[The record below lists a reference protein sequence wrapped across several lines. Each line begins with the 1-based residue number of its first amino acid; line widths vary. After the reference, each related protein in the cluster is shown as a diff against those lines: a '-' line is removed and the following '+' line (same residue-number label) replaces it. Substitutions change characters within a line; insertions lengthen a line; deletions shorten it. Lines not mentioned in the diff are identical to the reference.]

1 MLYRDEGKEVFAKIG
16 TQDLSEKVKKYL
28 RKDMSYAT
36 ELRYLATH
44 EWGRIDEE
52 GILTVGISEH
62 AQDLL
67 GDIVFVELPDIG
79 KELDAEEESAIVES
93 VKAASDVY
101 APLSGEVIEVNE
113 KLLDEPE
120 IVNSSPLE
128 DGWFFKI
135 KLNDAS
141 SFENLMTEE
150 EYNATC
156 EE

>member
-1 MLYRDEGKEVFAKIG
+1 
-16 TQDLSEKVKKYL
+16 
-28 RKDMSYAT
+28 MST
-36 ELRYLATH
+36 TNEIRYLASH

-52 GILTVGISEH
+52 GILTVGISDH

-79 KELDAEEESAIVES
+79 KTLEAEEESAIVES

-101 APLSGEVIEVNE
+101 SPLSGEVIEVNE

-120 IVNSSPLE
+120 IVNGSPYE

-135 KLNDAS
+135 RLDDGS
-141 SFENLMTEE
+141 EFENLMTEE
-150 EYNATC
+150 EYANSC
-156 EE
+156 ED

>member
-1 MLYRDEGKEVFAKIG
+1 
-16 TQDLSEKVKKYL
+16 
-28 RKDMSYAT
+28 MSHPT

-79 KELDAEEESAIVES
+79 MELDAEEESAIVES

-141 SFENLMTEE
+141 SFNNLMTEE

>member
-1 MLYRDEGKEVFAKIG
+1 M
-16 TQDLSEKVKKYL
+16 SEA
-28 RKDMSYAT
+28 S

-135 KLNDAS
+135 KINDAS

>member
-1 MLYRDEGKEVFAKIG
+1 
-16 TQDLSEKVKKYL
+16 
-28 RKDMSYAT
+28 MSDAS

-150 EYNATC
+150 EDNATC

>member
-1 MLYRDEGKEVFAKIG
+1 
-16 TQDLSEKVKKYL
+16 
-28 RKDMSYAT
+28 MSYAT

-44 EWGRIDEE
+44 EWGRIDDE

-150 EYNATC
+150 EYNASC

>member
-1 MLYRDEGKEVFAKIG
+1 
-16 TQDLSEKVKKYL
+16 
-28 RKDMSYAT
+28 MSDT
-36 ELRYLATH
+36 SELRYLATH

-79 KELDAEEESAIVES
+79 MELDAEEESAIVES

>member
-1 MLYRDEGKEVFAKIG
+1 
-16 TQDLSEKVKKYL
+16 
-28 RKDMSYAT
+28 MSDAT

-79 KELDAEEESAIVES
+79 MELDAEEESAIVES

>member
-1 MLYRDEGKEVFAKIG
+1 
-16 TQDLSEKVKKYL
+16 
-28 RKDMSYAT
+28 MSDAS

-79 KELDAEEESAIVES
+79 MELDAEEESAIVES

-101 APLSGEVIEVNE
+101 APLSGEVIEVNV

>member
-1 MLYRDEGKEVFAKIG
+1 MNTTNEV
-16 TQDLSEKVKKYL
+16 
-28 RKDMSYAT
+28 
-36 ELRYLATH
+36 RYLASH

-52 GILTVGISEH
+52 GILTVGISDH

-67 GDIVFVELPDIG
+67 GDIVFVELPDVG

-101 APLSGEVIEVNE
+101 TPLSGEVIEINE
-113 KLLDEPE
+113 KLFDEPE
-120 IVNSSPLE
+120 IVNNSPFE

-135 KLNDAS
+135 RINDS
-141 SFENLMTEE
+141 SAFEKLMTEE
-150 EYNATC
+150 EYNASC